1 VAGVSEERLIKV
13 LLAPHVS
20 EKSTAAADRVHQHV
34 FKVLRNATKTEIKKP
49 VELMFS
55 VQVTQVRVMNQK
67 GKLKRHGARRGRR
80 SDWKKAYVKLAAD
93 QDINLAGV
101 E

>member
-1 VAGVSEERLIKV
+1 MSQERLMKV

-20 EKSTAAADRVHQHV
+20 EKSTLTADSVRQHV
-34 FKVLRNATKTEIKKP
+34 FKVLPDATKREVKHA
-49 VELMFS
+49 VEMLFS
-55 VQVTQVRVMNQK
+55 VQVTQVRVLNVK

-80 SDWKKAYVKLAAD
+80 SDWKKAYVKLAPGN
-93 QDINLAGV
+93 DISLGA

>member
-1 VAGVSEERLIKV
+1 MSQERLMKV

-20 EKSTAAADRVHQHV
+20 EKSTLAADSARQHV
-34 FKVLRNATKTEIKKP
+34 FKVLPDATKSEVKHA
-49 VELMFS
+49 VEMLFS
-55 VQVTQVRVMNQK
+55 VQVMQVRMLNVK

-80 SDWKKAYVKLAAD
+80 SDWKKAYVQLAPGN
-93 QDINLAGV
+93 DISLGP

>member
-1 VAGVSEERLIKV
+1 MKV

-20 EKSTAAADRVHQHV
+20 EKSTIAADKVHQYV
-34 FKVLRNATKTEIKKP
+34 FKVLPDASKTEIKNA

-55 VQVTQVRVMNQK
+55 VQVTRVCVVNLK
-67 GKLKRHGARRGRR
+67 GKQKRHGARKGRR
-80 SDWKKAYVKLAAD
+80 SDWKKAYVKLAPD
-93 QDINLAGV
+93 QDISFGA

>member
-1 VAGVSEERLIKV
+1 MKV

-20 EKSTAAADRVHQHV
+20 EKSTNAADKIHQHV
-34 FKVLRNATKTEIKKP
+34 FKVLPDASKTEIKQA

-55 VQVTQVRVMNQK
+55 VKVTQVRVINIK
-67 GKLKRHGARRGRR
+67 GKQKRHGARRGRR
-80 SDWKKAYVKLAAD
+80 SDWKKAYVRLAPD
-93 QDINLAGV
+93 QDINLAGL